1 MKASYIWHH
10 LHIKS
15 LVFTNLFLGPKQCK
29 SPFTWSYSLI
39 LISLTVVIRFIA
51 FRFCATFAFKSAK
64 FRGSTSDYFVKNDW
78 TAILKRYHG
87 SNERMQIFFLNQR
100 RIMMVGW
107 LAQRQHQKDPGFK
120 SKGVEVTYSPHPCI
134 GSICL
139 YPSSLPWSKG
149 MHLRIIGKLT
159 VGMNFSALINWS
171 GMTPASPWIG

>member
-1 MKASYIWHH
+1 MVEHFFFQKKTPHHVKASYIWHH

-29 SPFTWSYSLI
+29 SPFTWSCSLI

-100 RIMMVGW
+100 RIMT
-107 LAQRQHQKDPGFK
+107 AAK
-120 SKGVEVTYSPHPCI
+120 SKRSWI
-134 GSICL
+134 QIQ
-139 YPSSLPWSKG
+139 KG
-149 MHLRIIGKLT
+149 LRLHIHHI
-159 VGMNFSALINWS
+159 
-171 GMTPASPWIG
+171 PA

>member
-39 LISLTVVIRFIA
+39 LISLTAVIRFIA

-64 FRGSTSDYFVKNDW
+64 FRGSTSDYFVGLQSWKDIMVPMNSC
-78 TAILKRYHG
+78 RF
-87 SNERMQIFFLNQR
+87 FFLNQR

-139 YPSSLPWSKG
+139 YPSFLPWSKG
-149 MHLRIIGKLT
+149 MHLRIMGKLT